1 MAQGRATGIVALSQ
15 RLPYSRRARGRPP
28 VVLAAYRGLLL
39 GDPARPPELRAADTG
54 GRESTVPQVHQIR
67 QQHRERHR
75 EADPEPGPHEEDPG
89 QLDQV
94 QQDQRE
100 EDTTAPMQRRDSP
113 PQRGMTTYRG
123 PTNTGNVTT
132 YRGPTNRGGT
142 TRSGDRADRADRA
155 GQKRRRVE
163 RMPPWNGTPTA
174 APGQHPRRGRRPLR
188 LDTLGG
194 VVPARQRGGEC
205 QQTGGDED
213 GEEHRGRHSTPQEK
227 GNLRQATPGQG
238 SHALCHAGA
247 ANAPSDRPR
256 A

>member
-15 RLPYSRRARGRPP
+15 HLPYSRRARGRAP

-39 GDPARPPELRAADTG
+39 GDPARPPELQTAEASRS
-54 GRESTVPQVHQIR
+54 ESTLPQVHQIR

-100 EDTTAPMQRRDSP
+100 EDTTAPMQRRHSP
-113 PQRGMTTYRG
+113 PQPGMTTYRG
-123 PTNTGNVTT
+123 PT
-132 YRGPTNRGGT
+132 YRAPANSGGGT
-142 TRSGDRADRADRA
+142 TRSGDRADRA

-163 RMPPWNGTPTA
+163 RMPPGDGTPTA
-174 APGQHPRRGRRPLR
+174 APGQYPRRGRRSLR
-188 LDTLGG
+188 LDPLGG

-213 GEEHRGRHSTPQEK
+213 GEEYRGRHSTPQEK
-227 GNLRQATPGQG
+227 AT
-238 SHALCHAGA
+238 
-247 ANAPSDRPR
+247 
-256 A
+256 